1 MDGDLLSI
9 THKQLWIINVG
20 AGRETEVW
28 LNAQK
33 TTLDLIKFS

>member
-9 THKQLWIINVG
+9 THIQLWITNTG
-20 AGRETEVW
+20 TGRETEIW

-33 TTLDLIKFS
+33 MALDLIKFS